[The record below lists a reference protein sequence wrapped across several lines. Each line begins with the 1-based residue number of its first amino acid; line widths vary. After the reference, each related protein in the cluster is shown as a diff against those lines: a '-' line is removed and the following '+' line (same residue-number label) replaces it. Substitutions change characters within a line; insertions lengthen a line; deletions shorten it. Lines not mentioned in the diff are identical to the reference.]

1 MKTRDGFVSN
11 SSSSNFM
18 IIYRQ
23 ADVSEIGDPHLRFM
37 GNCLNEGLDYFK
49 VDNDAI
55 GTLIKENPQLHDRL
69 IYVYFEAGDNVEII
83 TQQLLDIANLVVA
96 DKKNYG
102 KVKIEGVEKDYWS
115 TDQDEE
121 RFISNYLAIEE
132 KRR

>member
-1 MKTRDGFVSN
+1 
-11 SSSSNFM
+11 
-18 IIYRQ
+18 
-23 ADVSEIGDPHLRFM
+23 
-37 GNCLNEGLDYFK
+37 
-49 VDNDAI
+49 
-55 GTLIKENPQLHDRL
+55 
-69 IYVYFEAGDNVEII
+69 
-83 TQQLLDIANLVVA
+83 LDIANLVVA